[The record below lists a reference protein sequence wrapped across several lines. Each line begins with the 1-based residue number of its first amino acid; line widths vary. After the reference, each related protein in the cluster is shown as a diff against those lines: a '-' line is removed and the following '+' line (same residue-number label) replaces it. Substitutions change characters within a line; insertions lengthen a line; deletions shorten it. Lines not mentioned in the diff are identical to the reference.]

1 MTILIYIFN
10 INQKILGAND
20 EENNFLRTEI
30 EYVLVNNINDIK
42 YDLSNKTIQNYVEDY
57 GIITKYNRCR
67 IQNIN
72 QNFDDHT
79 ILENEYLIGLL
90 ENINIRHL
98 DIDTMIDDHMLT
110 NNHEICEIY

>member
-1 MTILIYIFN
+1 
-10 INQKILGAND
+10 
-20 EENNFLRTEI
+20 NNFLRTEI

-79 ILENEYLIGLL
+79 ILENEYLI
-90 ENINIRHL
+90 
-98 DIDTMIDDHMLT
+98 D
-110 NNHEICEIY
+110 Y